1 MPGIL
6 TVPGLGAGRPVFGL
20 GCGLEPPQEAHP
32 AYIGSIGFIICNN
45 L

>member
-6 TVPGLGAGRPVFGL
+6 TVPGLGAGRPVLGL
-20 GCGLEPPQEAHP
+20 GCGRDPPQVEQP
-32 AYIGSIGFIICNN
+32 AYIGSIGLIICNI